1 MMIKK
6 FDKMKLNINSISP
19 IDDNKDIPVLN
30 TNSPSKVVSKGLMIV
45 VVAMITVGLYGGQLY
60 ADYITPISASAS
72 STYGAGANAW
82 QVEHMIN
89 STGLTIDSAVG
100 THDGTAANMWMNDGG
115 TVADEWVI
123 FDLGQ
128 QYLLKQ
134 AYVWNDT
141 ELTSTRNVRTMD
153 IYVSSDNITYTKFGG
168 TVTLAVV
175 SGATVSADIVPLA
188 TTARYVKFDIL
199 TNGGAAGGY
208 VGLSEVR
215 FESDENDEGVG
226 LSDIFL
232 AANNPPGTFVGNV
245 TNDLFS
251 SGNDTFTFNGG
262 THDSSFQILP
272 TGNAAVWELRS
283 DAFLASGN
291 YDLVIQADNNSGNTF
306 SGNIAVFVIGSVPP
320 LSVVSADTRSS
331 HNNGDVIATVI
342 SSADGGSVSYSLTAG
357 RTDLMT
363 MSGANILV
371 ANASSWGAIGSTS
384 YVTLQIDH
392 DSQSSSHIV
401 AVEVKQSATGTI
413 FRFY

>member
-6 FDKMKLNINSISP
+6 FDKMKLNINSILP
-19 IDDNKDIPVLN
+19 IDDNKDIHVLN
-30 TNSPSKVVSKGLMIV
+30 TNCPSKVVSKGLMIV

-82 QVEHMIN
+82 QVEDMIN

-100 THDGTAANMWMNDGG
+100 THDDTAANMWMNDGG

-141 ELTSTRNVRTMD
+141 ELGSTRNVRTMD

-262 THDSSFQILP
+262 THDSSFQMLP

>member
-1 MMIKK
+1 
-6 FDKMKLNINSISP
+6 
-19 IDDNKDIPVLN
+19 
-30 TNSPSKVVSKGLMIV
+30 
-45 VVAMITVGLYGGQLY
+45 
-60 ADYITPISASAS
+60 
-72 STYGAGANAW
+72 
-82 QVEHMIN
+82 
-89 STGLTIDSAVG
+89 
-100 THDGTAANMWMNDGG
+100 MNDGG

-141 ELTSTRNVRTMD
+141 ELGSTRNVRTMD

-262 THDSSFQILP
+262 THDSSFQMLP